1 MEKYLEL
8 EKKKQTVSRV
18 EIPGHKA
25 SLLLTAFPGR
35 TSANTF
41 SVKKM
46 VSVFGLLEKE
56 RCSHFLS
63 LVEDDE
69 FSYYCGKAVLEAEA
83 KKRLINWV
91 HLPIADMDIPRNNT
105 LDGLNKI
112 RPKLFEAIKTDRS
125 IAIHCMGGLGR
136 SGTVAAII
144 LVDLGIPVVLAIEVI
159 RRFRPGAIETEEQKR
174 FISSIKP
181 NLINR
186 NDVH

>member
-41 SVKKM
+41 SVKKIG
-46 VSVFGLLEKE
+46 SVFSLLEKE

-69 FSYYCGKAVLEAEA
+69 FSRYCGKAVLEAEA

-91 HLPIADMDIPRNNT
+91 HLPIADMDIPKNDT

-144 LVDLGIPVVLAIEVI
+144 LADLGIPLQSAIGVV
-159 RRFRPGAIETEEQKR
+159 RQFRPGAIETSALEN
-174 FISSIKP
+174 FVLHSSL
-181 NLINR
+181 N
-186 NDVH
+186 

>member
-8 EKKKQTVSRV
+8 EKKKQTVSRI

-25 SLLLTAFPGR
+25 TLLLTAFPGR

-41 SVKKM
+41 SAERM
-46 VSVFGLLEKE
+46 ASVFGLLEKE

-69 FSYYCGKAVLEAEA
+69 FNHYCGKAVIEGEAE
-83 KKRLINWV
+83 KRLIKWV
-91 HLPIADMDIPRNNT
+91 HLPIADMDIPKNNT
-105 LDGLNKI
+105 LTELNEI
-112 RPKLFEAIKTDRS
+112 RPKLVTAIKADRS

-144 LVDLGIPVVLAIEVI
+144 LADLGTPFQLAIDVI
-159 RRFRPGAIETEEQKR
+159 RQFRPGAIETRAQEN
-174 FISSIKP
+174 FVLNSA
-181 NLINR
+181 LI
-186 NDVH
+186 

>member
-8 EKKKQTVSRV
+8 EKKKHTVSKI

-46 VSVFGLLEKE
+46 VSVFSLLEKE

-69 FSYYCGKAVLEAEA
+69 FDNYCCKAVLEAEA

-91 HLPIADMDIPRNNT
+91 HLPIGDMDIPKNDT
-105 LDGLNKI
+105 LYGLNKI
-112 RPKLFEAIKTDRS
+112 RPQLLEAINRDLS

-136 SGTVAAII
+136 SGTIAAII
-144 LVDLGIPVVLAIEVI
+144 LADLGIPLQSAIDRV
-159 RRFRPGAIETEEQKR
+159 RQFRPGAIETKAQEN
-174 FISSIKP
+174 FVLHSSL
-181 NLINR
+181 N
-186 NDVH
+186 

>member
-8 EKKKQTVSRV
+8 REKKRNISRV

-41 SVKKM
+41 STKKM
-46 VSVFGLLEKE
+46 SSVFNLLEKE
-56 RCSHFLS
+56 GCSHFLS

-69 FSYYCGKAVLEAEA
+69 FDDYCGKAVLEAEA
-83 KKRLINWV
+83 KKRLINWI
-91 HLPIADMDIPRNNT
+91 HLPIADMDIPKNNT

-112 RPKLFEAIKTDRS
+112 RPQLLEAIKTDRS

-144 LVDLGIPVVLAIEVI
+144 LADLGIPLQSAIGVV
-159 RRFRPGAIETEEQKR
+159 RQFRPGAIETSAQEN
-174 FISSIKP
+174 FVLHSSL
-181 NLINR
+181 N
-186 NDVH
+186 

>member
-8 EKKKQTVSRV
+8 REKKRNISRV

-41 SVKKM
+41 STKKM
-46 VSVFGLLEKE
+46 SSVFNLLEKE

-69 FSYYCGKAVLEAEA
+69 FDHYCGKTLLEAEA
-83 KKRLINWV
+83 EKRLINWI
-91 HLPIADMDIPRNNT
+91 HLPIADMDIPKNNT

-112 RPKLFEAIKTDRS
+112 RQQLSEAIKTDRS

-144 LVDLGIPVVLAIEVI
+144 LADLGIPLKSAIGVV
-159 RRFRPGAIETEEQKR
+159 RQFRPGAIETSAQET
-174 FISSIKP
+174 FVLHSSL
-181 NLINR
+181 N
-186 NDVH
+186 

>member
-8 EKKKQTVSRV
+8 EKKKQTLSRV
-18 EIPGHKA
+18 KIPSHKA

-35 TSANTF
+35 TSANKF

-46 VSVFGLLEKE
+46 SSVFNRLEKE
-56 RCSHFLS
+56 SCSHFLS

-69 FSYYCGKAVLEAEA
+69 FGEYCGKTLLEAES
-83 KKRLINWV
+83 KKRSINWI
-91 HLPIADMDIPRNNT
+91 HLPIADMDIPKNYT

-112 RPKLFEAIKTDRS
+112 RPQLFEAIKTDRS

-144 LVDLGIPVVLAIEVI
+144 LVDLGIPLVSAIEVV

-186 NDVH
+186 NDV

>member
-8 EKKKQTVSRV
+8 EKKKQTVSRI
-18 EIPGHKA
+18 EISGRKA

-41 SVKKM
+41 SIKKM
-46 VSVFGLLEKE
+46 VSVFNLLEKQ

-105 LDGLNKI
+105 LNGLNII
-112 RPKLFEAIKTDRS
+112 RPQLSEAIKTDRS

-144 LVDLGIPVVLAIEVI
+144 LADLGIPLQSAIGVV
-159 RRFRPGAIETEEQKR
+159 RQFRPGAIETSAQEN
-174 FISSIKP
+174 FVLHSSL
-181 NLINR
+181 N
-186 NDVH
+186 

>member
-8 EKKKQTVSRV
+8 EKKKHTVSKI

-46 VSVFGLLEKE
+46 VSVFSLLEKE

-69 FSYYCGKAVLEAEA
+69 FSYYCGKALLEAEA

-91 HLPIADMDIPRNNT
+91 HLPIADMDIPKNDT
-105 LDGLNKI
+105 LD
-112 RPKLFEAIKTDRS
+112 EIKQDSAKT
-125 IAIHCMGGLGR
+125 
-136 SGTVAAII
+136 
-144 LVDLGIPVVLAIEVI
+144 
-159 RRFRPGAIETEEQKR
+159 F
-174 FISSIKP
+174 
-181 NLINR
+181 
-186 NDVH
+186 

>member
-8 EKKKQTVSRV
+8 EKKKHTVSKI

-46 VSVFGLLEKE
+46 VSVFSLLEKE

-69 FSYYCGKAVLEAEA
+69 FSYYCGKALLEAEA

-91 HLPIADMDIPRNNT
+91 HLPIADMDIPKNDT
-105 LDGLNKI
+105 LNELNKI

-144 LVDLGIPVVLAIEVI
+144 LADLGVPIRSVLENV
-159 RRFRPGAIETEEQKR
+159 RRFRPGAIETRGQEN
-174 FISSIKP
+174 FVLNSS
-181 NLINR
+181 L
-186 NDVH
+186 D

>member
-8 EKKKQTVSRV
+8 EKKKQTVSRI
-18 EIPGHKA
+18 EIPGRKA

-46 VSVFGLLEKE
+46 VSVFNLLEKQ

-105 LDGLNKI
+105 LNGLNKI
-112 RPKLFEAIKTDRS
+112 RPQLSEAIKTDRS

-144 LVDLGIPVVLAIEVI
+144 LADLGIPLQSAIGVV
-159 RRFRPGAIETEEQKR
+159 RQFRPGAIETSAQEN
-174 FISSIKP
+174 FVLHSSL
-181 NLINR
+181 N
-186 NDVH
+186 